1 MTIQIA
7 SKVAHGAVADD
18 VTPTQQALP
27 KPVDRRRKAL
37 LRFAISITAFNVLGH
52 LLLGFEQAPIVPIAT
67 VAVSYV
73 MHLLLEMFD
82 AWAHQR
88 APEYAGGRIELFY
101 FLLPAHITALACSML
116 IYTSTLWPFLFAV
129 TVAAASKYVFRV
141 RVKGRLRHYLNPS
154 NTGIAVALLLIP
166 LVGFAPPYMFLNNTG
181 TALDVL
187 IPLGVLMAGT
197 MLNGKLTGKMPLIAA
212 WVGGFVLQGLVR
224 SIWADDVFIS
234 VLGAMTG
241 VAFVLFT
248 NYMIT
253 DPGTTPISTRGQVV
267 FGLTVAGVY
276 GLLIAAQVAYA
287 IFFALVITCAIRG
300 MVMYLAPRLRRWR
313 SSAQHR
319 RTDFG

>member
-7 SKVAHGAVADD
+7 SSEAHGSAAAD
-18 VTPTQQALP
+18 VTSTEKVPP
-27 KPVDRRRKAL
+27 KPADPRRKAL
-37 LRFAISITAFNVLGH
+37 LRFAISITVFNVVGH
-52 LLLGFEQAPIVPIAT
+52 LFLGFEQAPIVPIIA
-67 VAVSYV
+67 VAVSYAV
-73 MHLLLEMFD
+73 HLLLETFD
-82 AWAHQR
+82 AWAHER
-88 APEYAGGRIELFY
+88 TPEYAGGRAELFY
-101 FLLPAHITALACSML
+101 FLLPAHISALACAML
-116 IYTSTLWPFLFAV
+116 IYTSTIWPFLFAV

-141 RVKGRLRHYLNPS
+141 RVKGRLKHYLNPS

-166 LVGFAPPYMFLNNTG
+166 FVGFTPPYMFLNNTG
-181 TALDVL
+181 VALDVL

-224 SIWADDVFIS
+224 AILFDDVFLS

-276 GLLIAAQVAYA
+276 GILITTQVAYA

-300 MVMYLAPRLRRWR
+300 MVLYSAPRLQQWR
-313 SSAQHR
+313 SSGHA
-319 RTDFG
+319 GAIA